1 MNPTENP
8 SDPRSLAAQKSTEE
22 IQEEVRRARAVIVE
36 DIKEIGEKLKPHQL
50 KANAREAWD
59 SAKGQ
64 AMDRV
69 TTTGKNVVQTGAPFL
84 LIGLGAGWL
93 AKNMRDKRRETSY
106 LPAGPQGYLE
116 PQEGYYAA
124 GELGYEPTPSYRE
137 RAGERATEYK
147 DRAVERATE
156 YKERASDVAAGL
168 GSRAREMKH
177 SLSTRAGHMRD
188 TGRELMHS
196 GRERAAR
203 AQERTRT
210 LVDENPLAFGLG
222 LFAAGIGIGMM
233 LPITSSEKRVLG
245 PTRDRLVGQAR
256 EVAREVR
263 SSAGRL
269 GEAAGHVGET
279 TRATVSDVK
288 EALTEPSP
296 PH

>member
-36 DIKEIGEKLKPHQL
+36 DIKEIGEKFKPDHL
-50 KANAREAWD
+50 KASAREAWD
-59 SAKGQ
+59 TAKGQ
-64 AMDRV
+64 AMERV
-69 TTTGKNVVQTGAPFL
+69 TTTGKSVIQTGAPFL

-93 AKNMRDKRRETSY
+93 AKNVRDKRRETSY

-116 PQEGYYAA
+116 PPQGYAA
-124 GELGYEPTPSYRE
+124 GELGYETTPSYRE
-137 RAGERATEYK
+137 RAA
-147 DRAVERATE
+147 ERATE
-156 YKERASDVAAGL
+156 YKERASDMASEL
-168 GSRAREMKH
+168 GSRAREVKH
-177 SLSTRAGHMRD
+177 SLGTRAEHMRD
-188 TGRELMHS
+188 TGRELMQS
-196 GRERAAR
+196 GRERAIR
-203 AQERTRT
+203 VQERTRT

-233 LPITSSEKRVLG
+233 LPSTSSERRVLG

-263 SSAGRL
+263 ASTGRL
-269 GEAAGHVGET
+269 GEAAQRVGET
-279 TRATVSDVK
+279 TRSTVSDVK